1 MKGKQLLFGDIVP
14 RIVPVKAGHVTA
26 ANVHLKDGQSNGGT
40 LAEYLSE
47 PVTVS
52 VLNF

>member
-1 MKGKQLLFGDIVP
+1 M
-14 RIVPVKAGHVTA
+14 TA

-47 PVTVS
+47 PVTVC
-52 VLNF
+52 LDAKFLIRNENLPKI